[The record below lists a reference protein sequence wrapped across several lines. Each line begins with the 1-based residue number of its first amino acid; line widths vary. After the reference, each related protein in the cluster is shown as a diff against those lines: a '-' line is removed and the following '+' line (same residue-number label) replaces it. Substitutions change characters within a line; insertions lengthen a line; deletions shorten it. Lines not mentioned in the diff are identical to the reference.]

1 MGKKRP
7 RTEQPEKKEDDTDRP
22 STSKEPSTSSSKQQ
36 QQPPPAATPSTS
48 SSSQGATTARSK
60 PRVWK
65 SLKQVVTAERLQPGA
80 YAALEAAPSVR
91 PWRKYSDLSGLEAPY
106 TDPKTKLRYAD
117 RHEYARLRLLT
128 ADQVNGYL
136 VLRRAALPVT

>member
-7 RTEQPEKKEDDTDRP
+7 RTEPEKKEDETERP
-22 STSKEPSTSSSKQQ
+22 STSKEPSTSSKQQ
-36 QQPPPAATPSTS
+36 QQPAATPSTS
-48 SSSQGATTARSK
+48 QGATAKSK

-106 TDPKTKLRYAD
+106 TDPKTKLRYAN

-128 ADQVNGYL
+128 ADQINGYL

>member
-7 RTEQPEKKEDDTDRP
+7 RSEQPEKPKEDDTERP
-22 STSKEPSTSSSKQQ
+22 STSKEPTPSSKQQ
-36 QQPPPAATPSTS
+36 QQPLASTPSTS
-48 SSSQGATTARSK
+48 TSQGATTARSK

>member
-7 RTEQPEKKEDDTDRP
+7 RSEPEKKEEDHSDRP
-22 STSKEPSTSSSKQQ
+22 STSKEPPASTKQLSQQ
-36 QQPPPAATPSTS
+36 QQSQSQAAKN
-48 SSSQGATTARSK
+48 K

-80 YAALEAAPSVR
+80 YAALEAAPSLR
-91 PWRKYSDLSGLEAPY
+91 PWRRYSDLSGLVAPY
-106 TDPKTKLRYAD
+106 TDPKTKLRFAN

>member
-7 RTEQPEKKEDDTDRP
+7 RPEPEKKEEEIDRP
-22 STSKEPSTSSSKQQ
+22 STSKEPSTSSKQAPVQQ
-36 QQPPPAATPSTS
+36 QSQPSTS
-48 SSSQGATTARSK
+48 SSTKSK

-80 YAALEAAPSVR
+80 YAALEAAPSLR
-91 PWRKYSDLSGLEAPY
+91 PWRKYSDLTGLVAPY
-106 TDPKTKLRYAD
+106 TDPKTKLRYAN

>member
-7 RTEQPEKKEDDTDRP
+7 RPEPEKKEEDHSDRP
-22 STSKEPSTSSSKQQ
+22 STSKEPPASSKQPSQ
-36 QQPPPAATPSTS
+36 QQQTQSQAAKN
-48 SSSQGATTARSK
+48 K

-80 YAALEAAPSVR
+80 YAALEAAPSLR
-91 PWRKYSDLSGLEAPY
+91 PWRKYSDLSGLVAPY
-106 TDPKTKLRYAD
+106 TDPKTKLRFAN

>member
-7 RTEQPEKKEDDTDRP
+7 RPEPEKKEDDPSDRP
-22 STSKEPSTSSSKQQ
+22 STSKEPPATSKQPSQQ
-36 QQPPPAATPSTS
+36 QQSQSQAAKN
-48 SSSQGATTARSK
+48 K

-80 YAALEAAPSVR
+80 YAALEAAPSLR
-91 PWRKYSDLSGLEAPY
+91 PWRKYSDLSGLVAPY
-106 TDPKTKLRYAD
+106 TDPKTKLRYAN

>member
-7 RTEQPEKKEDDTDRP
+7 RSEQPEKPKEDDTERP
-22 STSKEPSTSSSKQQ
+22 STSKEPTPSSKQQ
-36 QQPPPAATPSTS
+36 QQPPLAATPSTS
-48 SSSQGATTARSK
+48 QGAATAARSK

>member
-7 RTEQPEKKEDDTDRP
+7 RPEPEKKEEEIDRP
-22 STSKEPSTSSSKQQ
+22 STSKEPSTSSKQPSAQQ
-36 QQPPPAATPSTS
+36 QSQSSSTS
-48 SSSQGATTARSK
+48 TKSK

-80 YAALEAAPSVR
+80 YAALEAAPSLR
-91 PWRKYSDLSGLEAPY
+91 PWRKYSDLTGLVAPY
-106 TDPKTKLRYAD
+106 TDPKTKLRYANK
-117 RHEYARLRLLT
+117 HEYARLRLLS

>member
-1 MGKKRP
+1 MGKKRSRP
-7 RTEQPEKKEDDTDRP
+7 EPEKKDEESDRP
-22 STSKEPSTSSSKQQ
+22 STSKEPSTSSKQQ
-36 QQPPPAATPSTS
+36 CIQQQSQQQSQSAASASTK
-48 SSSQGATTARSK
+48 SK

-80 YAALEAAPSVR
+80 YAALEAAPSLR
-91 PWRKYSDLSGLEAPY
+91 PWRKYSDMTGLVAPY
-106 TDPKTKLRYAD
+106 TDPKTKLRYAN

>member
-7 RTEQPEKKEDDTDRP
+7 RSEQPEKPKEDDTERP
-22 STSKEPSTSSSKQQ
+22 STSKEPTPSSKQQ
-36 QQPPPAATPSTS
+36 PQPMAATPSTS
-48 SSSQGATTARSK
+48 TSQGATTARNK

>member
-7 RTEQPEKKEDDTDRP
+7 RPEQEKKEVDPSDRP
-22 STSKEPSTSSSKQQ
+22 STSKEPPASTKQPSQ
-36 QQPPPAATPSTS
+36 QQPQSQAAKN
-48 SSSQGATTARSK
+48 K

-80 YAALEAAPSVR
+80 YAALEAAPSLR
-91 PWRKYSDLSGLEAPY
+91 PWRKYSDLSGLVAPY
-106 TDPKTKLRYAD
+106 TDPKTKLRYAN
-117 RHEYARLRLLT
+117 RHEYARIRLLT

>member
-7 RTEQPEKKEDDTDRP
+7 RPEPEKKEEEMDRP
-22 STSKEPSTSSSKQQ
+22 STSKEPSTSSKQPSAQQ
-36 QQPPPAATPSTS
+36 QSQSSSTS
-48 SSSQGATTARSK
+48 TKSK

-80 YAALEAAPSVR
+80 YAALEAAPSLR
-91 PWRKYSDLSGLEAPY
+91 PWRKYSDLTGLVAPY
-106 TDPKTKLRYAD
+106 TDPKTKLRYANK
-117 RHEYARLRLLT
+117 HEYARLRLLS

>member
-7 RTEQPEKKEDDTDRP
+7 RSEQPEKPKEDDTERP
-22 STSKEPSTSSSKQQ
+22 STSKEPSTSSKQQ
-36 QQPPPAATPSTS
+36 QQQQQPVATPSTS
-48 SSSQGATTARSK
+48 QGATTPRSK

>member
-7 RTEQPEKKEDDTDRP
+7 RPEPEKKEEEIDRP
-22 STSKEPSTSSSKQQ
+22 STSKEPSTSSKQAPVQQ
-36 QQPPPAATPSTS
+36 QSQPSTS
-48 SSSQGATTARSK
+48 TSTKSK

-80 YAALEAAPSVR
+80 YAALEAAPSLR
-91 PWRKYSDLSGLEAPY
+91 PWRKYSDLTGLVAPY
-106 TDPKTKLRYAD
+106 TDPKTKLRYAN

>member
-7 RTEQPEKKEDDTDRP
+7 RHELEKKEEDHSDRP
-22 STSKEPSTSSSKQQ
+22 STSKDPPASSKQPSQ
-36 QQPPPAATPSTS
+36 QQQSQSQAAKN
-48 SSSQGATTARSK
+48 K

-80 YAALEAAPSVR
+80 YAALEAAPSLR
-91 PWRKYSDLSGLEAPY
+91 PWRKYSDLSGLVAPY
-106 TDPKTKLRYAD
+106 TDPKTKLRFAN
-117 RHEYARLRLLT
+117 RHEYAMLRLLT

>member
-7 RTEQPEKKEDDTDRP
+7 RPEPEKKEEEMDRP
-22 STSKEPSTSSSKQQ
+22 STSKEPSTSSKQPSAPQ
-36 QQPPPAATPSTS
+36 QSQSSSTS
-48 SSSQGATTARSK
+48 TKSK

-80 YAALEAAPSVR
+80 YAALEAAPSLR
-91 PWRKYSDLSGLEAPY
+91 PWRKYSDLTGLVAPY
-106 TDPKTKLRYAD
+106 TDPKTKLRYAN